1 MDKYDMRNY
10 IEKNFNKIIEDHF
23 KVLDQK
29 LIYSNLNLEKIIDN
43 LDALCFYKSWKE
55 SPSFKAT
62 VFLEEI
68 EGDGEDSKDS
78 KGTEL

>member
-23 KVLDQK
+23 MVLDQK
-29 LIYSNLNLEKIIDN
+29 LIYSSLNLEKILDN
-43 LDALCFYKSWKE
+43 LEALCFYKAWKE
-55 SPSFKAT
+55 SPGFKAT

-68 EGDGEDSKDS
+68 EGDGENSKD
-78 KGTEL
+78 KEGTRL

>member
-23 KVLDQK
+23 EVLKDRFDFCDETLDFCMK
-29 LIYSNLNLEKIIDN
+29 NIDS
-43 LDALCFYKSWKE
+43 LQFYKAWKE
-55 SPSFKAT
+55 SPGFKAT
-62 VFLEEI
+62 VLLEEI
-68 EGDGEDSKDS
+68 EGDDEDS

>member
-10 IEKNFNKIIEDHF
+10 IEKNFDKIIEDHF
-23 KVLDQK
+23 KGLEQK
-29 LIYSNLNLEKIIDN
+29 LMYPDSTMIKFLNNFE
-43 LDALCFYKSWKE
+43 ALTFYKAWEE
-55 SPSFKAT
+55 SPNFKAT

-68 EGDGEDSKDS
+68 EGDGEDKKNG